1 MIDQGEL
8 FSIPNPCKGV
18 CTSNSRGYCRGCLRS
33 RNERFHWHEFSPFQQ
48 QLIANA
54 CEKRRLKILSA
65 REGMTEE
72 DFGEEPDQADLFG
85 IQPLTEQA
93 GPATDT
99 HHSEAQPDGHISEFQ
114 TATETSQRPT
124 EPEASEHSEHPATS
138 ESPESSADQKPGPP
152 PQKPLPESLTPISG
166 DQFDLF

>member
-33 RNERFHWHEFSPFQQ
+33 RQERFHWHEFSPFQQ

-54 CEKRRLKILSA
+54 CEKRRLKILAA
-65 REGMTEE
+65 RNGVMEE
-72 DFGEEPDQADLFG
+72 DFGEEPDQADLFV
-85 IQPLTEQA
+85 IQPLPQQSDSVAESGRLTESSS
-93 GPATDT
+93 P
-99 HHSEAQPDGHISEFQ
+99 EALPENHLAESRHAAASGHTSSKND
-114 TATETSQRPT
+114 APETSEQPGSQPAEKQSPSPQNPT
-124 EPEASEHSEHPATS
+124 PV
-138 ESPESSADQKPGPP
+138 
-152 PQKPLPESLTPISG
+152 SG